1 MQHAMFQLLQEALA
15 DKELLQRRLDELI
28 AQQKSLKIHL
38 IEVKKIVQVQQVMP
52 SQMMLRHPVVLIDA
66 FEGNRLPFHLEFIQ
80 SFEALFAVLM
90 VIFKDRGPQAVSRVR
105 RQLFDMHE
113 VSRQKRIDFGGLWN
127 NAFMVY
133 DPGGVANP
141 C

>member
-1 MQHAMFQLLQEALA
+1 MQHAMFQLLQEALS
-15 DKELLQRRLDELI
+15 DKELLQRRMDGLI
-28 AQQKSLKIHL
+28 AQQKSLKVHL
-38 IEVKKIVQVQQVMP
+38 IEVKQIVQVQQKMP

-66 FEGNRLPFHLEFIQ
+66 FEGNRLPFHLEFIP

-90 VIFKDRGPQAVSRVR
+90 VIFKDRGPQAVTRVL

-113 VSRQKRIDFGGLWN
+113 ISRQIRIDFGGSWTK
-127 NAFMVY
+127 AIMVY
-133 DPGGVANP
+133 IPGDAASH